1 MLLPICEVRN
11 APAFFRCFA
20 STNSIVRFFEYST
33 WMYLLS
39 NFLSPDWQ
47 ISIDHYLRTR
57 AKNKK
62 ESKYSLYIMMSRH
75 TVPSG
80 KNWIVIIPPPQLA
93 QGSVS
98 VIHPPISSYPRDFM
112 HPSRRVYVF
121 ACQVLSCRSRSA
133 TNQSKFQYARLG
145 SYHNPNTD
153 DITAS

>member
-1 MLLPICEVRN
+1 MLCLYQQYCTI
-11 APAFFRCFA
+11 
-20 STNSIVRFFEYST
+20 FEYST

-39 NFLSPDWQ
+39 NFLSPGWQ

-80 KNWIVIIPPPQLA
+80 KNWIVIIPPQLA

-98 VIHPPISSYPRDFM
+98 VIHPPPPFLATPEISCIPPVACMYSLAKSYTVGLEAQPINPSSSTRDWEVIII
-112 HPSRRVYVF
+112 PIPTISQRVDV
-121 ACQVLSCRSRSA
+121 
-133 TNQSKFQYARLG
+133 N
-145 SYHNPNTD
+145 D
-153 DITAS
+153 